1 MQKISP
7 EKRERYLQNLRLVN
21 EQAGVEQELVD
32 LIEAFAA
39 LELDRGNPVNLHP
52 SAPSRLGKSVRQFL
66 AKNQHLAPTALHFI
80 AAYCQRIHEQGAV
93 FILNPAHLAQRLSLA
108 PEQLFRLA
116 TSAEKHYHTSQIP
129 KRNGTLRTLHAPRPL
144 LKRTQRAIL
153 DEILAFIPL
162 NPHAEGFRRHH
173 SILTNSQRH
182 VGQKVVVKLDI
193 EDFFP
198 SIGSERI
205 HGLFAR
211 LGYPRQ
217 VTWLLTRLTT
227 CRGALPTGA
236 PTSPALSNLVCRRL
250 DRRLSAIGERMGFAY
265 SRYADDITL
274 SSQNPRM
281 VQLLP
286 FLREVIGEE
295 GFRPKASKTR
305 ILRDGGRQKVTG
317 VVVNTRPNIGRHEI
331 RTLRAILH
339 RCQKG
344 SLHHQARQYAKT
356 RGVDNPQ
363 KYSLSSFQ
371 ASLRGKINH
380 VRAINPEMGDRLL
393 RDFLAINFS
402 G

>member
-7 EKRERYLQNLRLVN
+7 EKKNCYLENLRLVN

-39 LELDRGNPVNLHP
+39 MELDRGGPVKLPP
-52 SAPSRLGKSVRQFL
+52 SRPSRLGKSVRQFL
-66 AKNQHLAPTALHFI
+66 FQNQHLPPPALDFM
-80 AAYCQRIHEQGAV
+80 AAYCQRVHEQGAV
-93 FILNPAHLAQRLSLA
+93 FILNPDHLAKTLSLT
-108 PEQLFRLA
+108 PKQLHQLA
-116 TSAEKHYHTSQIP
+116 ASAENQYHAFRIP
-129 KRNGTLRTLHAPRPL
+129 KRDGSLRTLQAPQPL
-144 LKRTQRAIL
+144 LKNTQRSIL
-153 DEILAFIPL
+153 DEILAFVPL
-162 NPHAEGFRRHH
+162 NPHAEGFRPHH
-173 SILTNSQRH
+173 SILTNSRRH

-198 SIGSERI
+198 SIGAQRI

-250 DRRLSAIGERMGFAY
+250 DRRLSAIGNKMDFAY

-286 FLREVIGEE
+286 FIREVVGEE
-295 GFRPKASKTR
+295 GFHFKASKTR

-317 VVVNTRPNIGRHEI
+317 IVVNTRPNIARQEI

-339 RCQKG
+339 NCQKG
-344 SLHHQARQYAKT
+344 HLHHQAHHYARA
-356 RGVDNPQ
+356 RGVKNPRE
-363 KYSLSSFQ
+363 YSLSSFQ

-380 VRAINPEMGDRLL
+380 VRAINPGMGDQLL